1 MKKFILVSVIVII
14 SLFNKANAE
23 VNVVFIDMDKII
35 SLSKPGA
42 SILKQLNTIN
52 DKNSKY
58 MKSKEQELKT
68 KEEKLISQKNIISET
83 EFRSKV
89 DKLKIEISD
98 YKKDRNQTITDFNK
112 LKVNNTNKLLKM
124 INIIL
129 VEFSKEKSISII
141 MQKKNLVIGQTE
153 LDITDE
159 VIKIINSDIKEFNI
173 K

>member
-112 LKVNNTNKLLKM
+112 SPWVITP
-124 INIIL
+124 II
-129 VEFSKEKSISII
+129 
-141 MQKKNLVIGQTE
+141 
-153 LDITDE
+153 
-159 VIKIINSDIKEFNI
+159 
-173 K
+173 

>member
-124 INIIL
+124 INVIL
-129 VEFSKEKSISII
+129 VEFSKKKSISII
-141 MQKKNLVIGQTE
+141 LQKKNLVIGQTE